1 MDKLVKMPT
10 KDRLF
15 EDVLTILKNSNDVLI
30 RCYPDGNVIIYE
42 DTKKAIYN
50 GKKD

>member
-1 MDKLVKMPT
+1 MDKLVKMPS
-10 KDRLF
+10 KERLF
-15 EDVLTILKNSNDVLI
+15 EDVLAILKSSNDVLI

-42 DTKKAIYN
+42 DVKKAVYN